1 MKNGV
6 KVVGS
11 SDCPIAPPNP
21 LMGIYAATSRKAD
34 SGERILPEERITPEE
49 ALKMYTEVAAKASF
63 EEKNKGTISPGK
75 LADLVVLSADPTRV
89 PVDEIKEIDV
99 EMTLIGG
106 EVVWEKGG

>member
-1 MKNGV
+1 MV
-6 KVVGS
+6 T
-11 SDCPIAPPNP
+11 D
-21 LMGIYAATSRKAD
+21 YAARTTFD
-34 SGERILPEERITPEE
+34 ERAKGSIT
-49 ALKMYTEVAAKASF
+49 
-63 EEKNKGTISPGK
+63 PGK